1 MTDRLR
7 HEAWGYGRSLR
18 DQLLTRYREEYGEDV
33 PPPPAK
39 IADQLLTD
47 FLGVTLRF
55 DPLPLNVYAQTEWKD
70 GRPVVTVNSFTGQIP
85 GVKDVE
91 GIQNVAMLHEAVH
104 VERDISELKSGPQLT
119 LPDFGPPTK
128 IVCHRGFSNWRR
140 PGERFSS
147 SGDIPESLR
156 EFFAEEAGRAAAVSY
171 TALSRSEAFQAFL
184 RLGGKATTKDN
195 GEMWRLL
202 NLAAGNIGVNRSAVV
217 KQLQL
222 EGRIIVEQE
231 VGRKVIHLQPSLV
244 TMMAGR

>member
-7 HEAWGYGRSLR
+7 QEAWDYGRSLR
-18 DQLLTRYREEYGEDV
+18 DQLLTQYREEYGEDV

-47 FLGVTLRF
+47 FLGANLRF
-55 DPLPLNVYAQTEWKD
+55 GPLPLNIYAQTEWKD
-70 GRPVVTVNSFTGQIP
+70 DRPVVTVNSFTGQIP

-128 IVCHRGFSNWRR
+128 IVCHRDFRNWRR

-147 SGDIPESLR
+147 SGDIPESMR

-171 TALSRSEAFQAFL
+171 QALSRSEAFQGFC
-184 RLGGKATTKDN
+184 RLGDKGTTKPESTE
-195 GEMWRLL
+195 GGRRVSVLRRQEGAPVLL
-202 NLAAGNIGVNRSAVV
+202 G
-217 KQLQL
+217 
-222 EGRIIVEQE
+222 
-231 VGRKVIHLQPSLV
+231 
-244 TMMAGR
+244 

>member
-1 MTDRLR
+1 MADFAAFVLR
-7 HEAWGYGRSLR
+7 HRVGILTTMVVLAF
-18 DQLLTRYREEYGEDV
+18 DQVAKLLVIQALAVGESWTLDGFFRLTRVTNSGSAIELFSGHTIALIDV

-47 FLGVTLRF
+47 FLGANLRF
-55 DPLPLNVYAQTEWKD
+55 DPLPLNIYAQTEWKD
-70 GRPVVTVNSFTGQIP
+70 DRPVVTVNSFTGQIP

-128 IVCHRGFSNWRR
+128 IVCHRDFRNWRR

-147 SGDIPESLR
+147 SGDIPESMR

-171 TALSRSEAFQAFL
+171 QQALSRSEAFQGFC
-184 RLGGKATTKDN
+184 RLGDKGTT
-195 GEMWRLL
+195 
-202 NLAAGNIGVNRSAVV
+202 
-217 KQLQL
+217 
-222 EGRIIVEQE
+222 
-231 VGRKVIHLQPSLV
+231 
-244 TMMAGR
+244 

>member
-7 HEAWGYGRSLR
+7 QEAWDYGRSLR
-18 DQLLTRYREEYGEDV
+18 DQLLTQYREEYGEDV

-47 FLGVTLRF
+47 FLGANLRF
-55 DPLPLNVYAQTEWKD
+55 DPLPLNIYARTEWKD
-70 GRPVVTVNSFTGQIP
+70 DRPVVTVNSFTGQIP

-128 IVCHRGFSNWRR
+128 IVCHRDFRNWRR

-147 SGDIPESLR
+147 SGDIPESMR

-171 TALSRSEAFQAFL
+171 QALSRSEAFQGFC
-184 RLGGKATTKDN
+184 RLGDKGTTKDN

-202 NLAAGNIGVNRSAVV
+202 NLAAWEIGVNRSALV
-217 KQLQL
+217 KQLDL
-222 EGRIIVEQE
+222 EGRIIVEQKG
-231 VGRKVIHLQPSLV
+231 GRKIIHLQPAFSTLIG
-244 TMMAGR
+244 GR